1 MDIQFNNEYCSVT
14 DLKGNIII
22 AEKLTGRVES
32 GHIITKYTDLAKI
45 PITKLPILKV
55 GEIQE
60 DDKLYLIDGKA
71 SIIDTKPI
79 DIKPIEIV
87 KEPITKTKL

>member
-32 GHIITKYTDLAKI
+32 GHVITKYTDLAKI
-45 PITKLPILKV
+45 PITKLPVLKV
-55 GEIQE
+55 GEVQE
-60 DDKLYLIDGKA
+60 DDKLYLIDGKV
-71 SIIDTKPI
+71 SIIDT
-79 DIKPIEIV
+79 KPIEIV
-87 KEPITKTKL
+87 KEPIIKTKL